1 MVRGNFGMFDLKLQ
15 EIVSFLFGSDMG
27 EVSLGIHYPPI
38 DVYENPDTLCIE
50 MEIPGMNPEE
60 IDISI
65 LGKMLRISGV
75 KKERL
80 GNKGVRYLR
89 MERSFGRFVRE
100 LEIPERF
107 DLEKVDARSSDG
119 VLIIKIPRVDSGTE
133 IVRRVIVK

>member
-1 MVRGNFGMFDLKLQ
+1 MFDLKLQ

-27 EVSLGIHYPPI
+27 QESLSVHYPPV
-38 DVYENPDTLCIE
+38 DVYENPETLCIE
-50 MEIPGMNPEE
+50 MEIPGMDPDE

-65 LGKMLRISGV
+65 LGRRLRISGI

-89 MERSFGRFVRE
+89 MERSFGRFERE

-107 DLEKVDARSSDG
+107 DLENVDARFSDG
-119 VLIIKIPRVDSGTE
+119 VLIIKIPRVNSGTE
-133 IVRRVIVK
+133 IVKRVIVK